1 MQYGGYRYGYFS
13 FDWTYLLVII
23 GAALS
28 MAASARVNKIFNRYA
43 VSFARCG
50 MTGADVA
57 RRILSLNGIYG
68 VSVRQVPGNLTDH
81 YDPRSRTV
89 NLSESVYGSSSISAI
104 GVAAHEC
111 GHAIQD
117 AKGYEPLRIR
127 AALVPVANFGSRLSL
142 PLILIGIFLGG
153 FAPLLKIGIFMFGLA
168 VLFQIITLPVEFNA
182 SARALRILTD
192 SGMLMEEETR
202 QARQVLQAAA
212 LTYVAGA
219 TASVLQLFRLLIL
232 FGGHKDHDQ

>member
-1 MQYGGYRYGYFS
+1 MQYGGYRYGFFG

-23 GAALS
+23 GILLS
-28 MAASARVNKIFNRYA
+28 MAASARVNGTFNRYA
-43 VSFARCG
+43 RTWARCG

-89 NLSESVYGSSSISAI
+89 NLSETVYGSSSISAI

-111 GHAIQD
+111 GHVIQD
-117 AKGYEPLRIR
+117 ARGYEPLRIR

-142 PLILIGIFLGG
+142 PLILIGVLLGG
-153 FAPLLKIGIFMFGLA
+153 FAPLVKAGILMFSLV
-168 VLFQIITLPVEFNA
+168 VLFQLVTLPVEFNA
-182 SARALRILTD
+182 SSRALRILSD

-212 LTYVAGA
+212 LTYVAA
-219 TASVLQLFRLLIL
+219 AAASLLQLLRLFIL
-232 FGGHKDHDQ
+232 FGGRRDNER

>member
-1 MQYGGYRYGYFS
+1 MQYGGYRYGFFG

-23 GAALS
+23 GILLS
-28 MAASARVNKIFNRYA
+28 MAASARVNGTFNRYA
-43 VSFARCG
+43 RTWARCG

-89 NLSESVYGSSSISAI
+89 NLSETVYGSSSISAI

-111 GHAIQD
+111 GHVIQD
-117 AKGYEPLRIR
+117 ARGYEPLRIR

-142 PLILIGIFLGG
+142 PLILIGVLLGG
-153 FAPLLKIGIFMFGLA
+153 FAPLVKAGILMFSLA
-168 VLFQIITLPVEFNA
+168 VLFQLVTLPVEFNA
-182 SARALRILTD
+182 SRRALAILEDTGILN
-192 SGMLMEEETR
+192 SSELPMTR
-202 QARQVLQAAA
+202 KVLRAAA

-219 TASVLQLFRLLIL
+219 AASILQLIRLLIL
-232 FGGHKDHDQ
+232 SGGRNDD

>member
-1 MQYGGYRYGYFS
+1 MLFRS
-13 FDWTYLLVII
+13 
-23 GAALS
+23 
-28 MAASARVNKIFNRYA
+28 
-43 VSFARCG
+43 
-50 MTGADVA
+50 
-57 RRILSLNGIYG
+57 
-68 VSVRQVPGNLTDH
+68 DH

-111 GHAIQD
+111 GHVIQD